1 MSTTKLDCKELQCPM
16 PIVEISKMI
25 KTMKS
30 GDTLIV
36 EATDPAFKPDLIA
49 WSRKTGNPLLE
60 FTDGEVRKAI
70 IQKM

>member
-1 MSTTKLDCKELQCPM
+1 MSVTKLDCKGLQCPM
-16 PIVEISKMI
+16 PIVKISKMI

-49 WSRKTGNPLLE
+49 WSKKTGHSLLE
-60 FTDGEVRKAI
+60 FADGEVRKAI
-70 IQKM
+70 IQKV